1 MMGRNKKKAPT
12 QRFRVSPNAESIMR
26 SLLAICDPA
35 SLRRLA
41 ATPAGRAELE
51 RMQRVAAARAA
62 EFEDYLRLAK
72 DVGNALDDALKST
85 LGA

>member
-1 MMGRNKKKAPT
+1 MTGRHKKKAPA

-62 EFEDYLRLAK
+62 EFEDYLRLPK

>member
-1 MMGRNKKKAPT
+1 MSGRNRKKAPA

-26 SLLAICDPA
+26 SLLATCDPT

-41 ATPAGRAELE
+41 STAAGRTELE
-51 RMQRVAAARAA
+51 RLQRVAAARAT

-72 DVGNALDDALKST
+72 GVGTALDDALKST
-85 LGA
+85 LEA